1 MYNVVIH
8 IIQDIVQCFIVEIEF
23 RKKATSSMSDT
34 EFIFVNQVLKIASSS
49 CCHSP
54 RTDLARKP
62 RSDGRER
69 CVHGEVTLF
78 TLDSTTKTAVE
89 QT

>member
-34 EFIFVNQVLKIASSS
+34 EFIFVNQVLKVVSS
-49 CCHSP
+49 
-54 RTDLARKP
+54 
-62 RSDGRER
+62 
-69 CVHGEVTLF
+69 
-78 TLDSTTKTAVE
+78 
-89 QT
+89 